1 VSISLHLAGIVI
13 GILAGYLFMVYLD
26 RMAYFTGEK
35 EVISR
40 P

>member
-1 VSISLHLAGIVI
+1 LAGIVI

-26 RMAYFTGEK
+26 RMAYFNGEK
-35 EVISR
+35 EVIAR